1 MVSMNAFVWV
11 VIAIVVVIL
20 VVALGLS
27 VWWVRA
33 AKARRDHEEQLRGL
47 GVGFE
52 SGHVGR
58 APGGAAEPFG
68 PGVPT
73 SGQNDTVRVTPL
85 SGIET
90 DYERLAA
97 ESFQAPPG
105 VPLGQAVSAEPF
117 SWTAA
122 ISEHEP
128 FEIPEAPPLSAKP
141 LPAQPPRTARRA
153 ESDSAGTSP
162 QVDQVTPVTP
172 AAPPVP
178 PAPAVRSAPLVT
190 PDPPVAP
197 PIPDGSVSS
206 SDFTEDLD
214 RTTVVRRESRVTGH
228 LVLPDGEAL
237 PLYRDNVVGRRPES
251 VPGVHAVVIPDPTRT
266 LSKTHA
272 RLSHDGDGWV
282 VEDLDSTNGVVL
294 LHDDGREQELDPRQ
308 PVIATPRMLLG
319 TLEIEIR
326 DETERG

>member
-1 MVSMNAFVWV
+1 MVSMNAFAWV
-11 VIAIVVVIL
+11 VIALVVVIL
-20 VVALGLS
+20 IVAPGLG

-47 GVGFE
+47 GVGFD
-52 SGHVGR
+52 SGHVAR
-58 APGGAAEPFG
+58 SPGGAAEPFG
-68 PGVPT
+68 PGVPL
-73 SGQNDTVRVTPL
+73 SGHNDTVRVTPL
-85 SGIET
+85 SGIDT

-97 ESFQAPPG
+97 EPFQAPPG
-105 VPLGQAVSAEPF
+105 VPLGQSVSAEPF

-122 ISEHEP
+122 ISDHEP
-128 FEIPEAPPLSAKP
+128 FEIPEAPPMPVAAPRAKP
-141 LPAQPPRTARRA
+141 
-153 ESDSAGTSP
+153 DSAATAP
-162 QVDQVTPVTP
+162 PVDQVNP
-172 AAPPVP
+172 AAPVAMPAPTAPPAP
-178 PAPAVRSAPLVT
+178 PAPAG
-190 PDPPVAP
+190 PVP
-197 PIPDGSVSS
+197 T
-206 SDFTEDLD
+206 SDLTEDLD

-237 PLYRDNVVGRRPES
+237 PLYRDNVVGRRPET

-272 RLSHDGDGWV
+272 RLSHDGEGWV

-308 PVIATPRMLLG
+308 PVIATPRLLLG
-319 TLEIEIR
+319 TLEVEIR

>member
-1 MVSMNAFVWV
+1 MVSMNAFAWV

-20 VVALGLS
+20 IVALGLG

-47 GVGFE
+47 GVGFD

-68 PGVPT
+68 PGVPI
-73 SGQNDTVRVTPL
+73 SGHNDTVRVTPL
-85 SGIET
+85 SGIDT

-97 ESFQAPPG
+97 EPFQAPPG
-105 VPLGQAVSAEPF
+105 VPLGKSVSAEPF

-128 FEIPEAPPLSAKP
+128 IEIPEAPP

-153 ESDSAGTSP
+153 EPDSAGTAP
-162 QVDQVTPVTP
+162 HVDQVNPVAPAATP
-172 AAPPVP
+172 AP
-178 PAPAVRSAPLVT
+178 PAPAVRSAPFVA
-190 PDPPVAP
+190 PVAP
-197 PIPDGSVSS
+197 VVPAAPAAPDGSVPP
-206 SDFTEDLD
+206 SDLTEDLD

-237 PLYRDNVVGRRPES
+237 PLYRDNLVGRRPET

-272 RLSHDGDGWV
+272 RLSHDGEGWV

-326 DETERG
+326 DETVRG

>member
-20 VVALGLS
+20 IVALGLG
-27 VWWVRA
+27 VWWVRTS
-33 AKARRDHEEQLRGL
+33 KARRDHEEQLRGL
-47 GVGFE
+47 GVEVDAGR
-52 SGHVGR
+52 GRRGGR
-58 APGGAAEPFG
+58 AAGGAAAPFG
-68 PGVPT
+68 PGVPQ
-73 SGQNDTVRVTPL
+73 SGPNDTVQVTPL
-85 SGIET
+85 SGIDF

-97 ESFQAPPG
+97 EPFQAPPG
-105 VPLGQAVSAEPF
+105 VPLGQPVAPEPF

-128 FEIPEAPPLSAKP
+128 FELPEVAPLSAAAPPRSEPEAPEYSEPMSIDP
-141 LPAQPPRTARRA
+141 VSFEPPGPEPRIPA
-153 ESDSAGTSP
+153 
-162 QVDQVTPVTP
+162 
-172 AAPPVP
+172 P
-178 PAPAVRSAPLVT
+178 PAPPRSARPAT
-190 PDPPVAP
+190 PAIPANTPEPITAP
-197 PIPDGSVSS
+197 APSAPT

-214 RTTVVRRESRVTGH
+214 RTTVVRRESRATGY

-237 PLYRDNVVGRRPES
+237 PLQRDNVIGRRPET

-272 RLSHDGDGWV
+272 RLSHDGEGWV

-294 LHDDGREQELDPRQ
+294 LHEDGREQELDPRQ
-308 PVIATPRMLLG
+308 PVIATRRLLLG

-326 DETERG
+326 DER